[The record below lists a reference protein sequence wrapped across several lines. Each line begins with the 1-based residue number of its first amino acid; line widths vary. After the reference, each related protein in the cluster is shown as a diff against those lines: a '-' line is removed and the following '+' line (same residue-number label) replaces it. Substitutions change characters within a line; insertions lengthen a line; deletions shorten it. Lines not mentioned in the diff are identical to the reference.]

1 MSTELKLVID
11 LKNEIGSGDE
21 SEDLRIVMKM
31 SEAEELYN
39 KLKDV
44 FDKPKKDLHN
54 PHQNFYRDGDAPHA
68 IIRTPFYNGGTIP
81 CHTGTPYPFKLD
93 DMTITC
99 RTEGSGS
106 SIQK

>member
-39 KLKDV
+39 KLKDI

-54 PHQNFYRDGDAPHA
+54 PHQIFIRDGDAP
-68 IIRTPFYNGGTIP
+68 RPRDPFHNYGTIP
-81 CHTGTPYPFKLD
+81 CHTGTPIKFD

-99 RTEGSGS
+99 RVEGSGTS
-106 SIQK
+106 TPQ